1 MSTQPQTEPQTDAPT
16 ETGLNE
22 TTMNLIALGA
32 AIGANAER
40 AFRAHQ
46 ARLEALG
53 VSKDDMI
60 QAVNMALRVKGD
72 PHQMMLA
79 LAEST
84 LTEGGGCCGG
94 GGCCETEGKEKGD
107 CGDDCACE
115 AEGKAKGDCGDDCGC
130 AK

>member
-1 MSTQPQTEPQTDAPT
+1 MTTQTDPQT

-22 TTMNLIALGA
+22 TALNLVALGA

-46 ARLEALG
+46 SRLSDLG

-60 QAVNMALRVKGD
+60 EAVNMALRVKGD

-79 LAEST
+79 LAEAT
-84 LTEGGGCCGG
+84 LTEGGGG
-94 GGCCETEGKEKGD
+94 GGCGGA
-107 CGDDCACE
+107 CACE
-115 AEGKAKGDCGDDCGC
+115 ADGKAKGDCGDDCGHDEGGC
-130 AK
+130 C

>member
-1 MSTQPQTEPQTDAPT
+1 MTSQTESQA
-16 ETGLNE
+16 ERQAEKGLDE
-22 TTMNLIALGA
+22 VTFNLIALGA

-40 AFRAHQ
+40 AFKAHQ

-60 QAVNMALRVKGD
+60 QAVNIALRVKGD

-84 LTEGGGCCGG
+84 LTKGGGGCCGG
-94 GGCCETEGKEKGD
+94 A
-107 CGDDCACE
+107 CACE
-115 AEGKAKGDCGDDCGC
+115 EAGEEKGACGDDCGC
-130 AK
+130 C

>member
-1 MSTQPQTEPQTDAPT
+1 MTTQTDPQL
-16 ETGLNE
+16 ETGLDE
-22 TTMNLIALGA
+22 TTLNLVALGA

-46 ARLEALG
+46 SRLEALG
-53 VSKDDMI
+53 VSKETMI

-84 LTEGGGCCGG
+84 LTDGGGCCGG
-94 GGCCETEGKEKGD
+94 DCSCESEGKEKGD
-107 CGDDCACE
+107 CGE
-115 AEGKAKGDCGDDCGC
+115 DCGC
-130 AK
+130 H